1 MESPVPIEAE
11 EVLQFWLSETPME
24 RRFVRDKALDA
35 AIRERFGALHARLA
49 EKVPQEWRDRPRG
62 LLAAVIV
69 LDQFSRT
76 LYRDDPRALVPDEA
90 ARALIRAALHKGWD
104 RLLGVAGNWF
114 LHPPPRHHAGL
125 AYPGLSGELYS
136 AR

>member
-69 LDQFSRT
+69 LDQFSRN
-76 LYRDDPRALVPDEA
+76 LYRDDPRAFAQDEA
-90 ARALIRAALHKGWD
+90 ARALMREALDQGWA
-104 RLLGVAGNWF
+104 RLRSEERRVGKECV
-114 LHPPPRHHAGL
+114 R
-125 AYPGLSGELYS
+125 
-136 AR
+136 RCR

>member
-49 EKVPQEWRDRPRG
+49 DKVPQEWRARPRG

-69 LDQFSRT
+69 MEQFSRT
-76 LYRDDPRALVPDEA
+76 HYRDATRAFAPRADGRRGGKESVRSCRTRRTP
-90 ARALIRAALHKGWD
+90 
-104 RLLGVAGNWF
+104 
-114 LHPPPRHHAGL
+114 
-125 AYPGLSGELYS
+125 
-136 AR
+136 

>member
-69 LDQFSRT
+69 LDQFSRN
-76 LYRDDPRALVPDEA
+76 LYRDDPRAFAQDEA
-90 ARALIRAALHKGWD
+90 ARALMREALDKEIGRAYVCTSVTNAHLVC
-104 RLLGVAGNWF
+104 RLLLEHKNN
-114 LHPPPRHHAGL
+114 H
-125 AYPGLSGELYS
+125 
-136 AR
+136 

>member
-69 LDQFSRT
+69 LEQFSRN
-76 LYRDDPRALVPDEA
+76 LYRDDPRAFATRSEERSVGQEVV
-90 ARALIRAALHKGWD
+90 R
-104 RLLGVAGNWF
+104 
-114 LHPPPRHHAGL
+114 
-125 AYPGLSGELYS
+125 PGSYQ
-136 AR
+136 